1 MFISISTATKFQLG
15 PRVCDSTNN
24 TRDFTQIQAAS
35 VPMAPCAAL
44 RAQVAI
50 LNTML
55 KKGTTFPNLW
65 GQKLLRDF
73 KKYWLVV
80 YLPL

>member
-50 LNTML
+50 LNTLL
-55 KKGTTFPNLW
+55 KR
-65 GQKLLRDF
+65 GQPSQICGDKS
-73 KKYWLVV
+73 Y
-80 YLPL
+80 